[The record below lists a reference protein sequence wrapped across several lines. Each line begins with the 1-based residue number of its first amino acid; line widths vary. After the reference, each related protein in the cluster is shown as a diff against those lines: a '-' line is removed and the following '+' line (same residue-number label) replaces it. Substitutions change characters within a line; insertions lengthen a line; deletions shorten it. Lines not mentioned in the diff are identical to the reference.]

1 MFKKAVKQ
9 LSKNYLK
16 HYEKALLPITGK
28 IFERF
33 LYSQM
38 FEFFIGNIFIGIS
51 QNQSGIKPRDS
62 CIN

>member
-1 MFKKAVKQ
+1 MFKKADKQ
-9 LSKNYLK
+9 LSKNYSK
-16 HYEKALLPITGK
+16 HYKKSVLPITGK

-51 QNQSGIKPRDS
+51 QNQSGFKPGHS